1 MKRLIDRDLETG
13 IETNFHWDDAE
24 GTFTIS
30 SKQDVTGI
38 VDTNKSSFSGIDE
51 RANWKGEWHH
61 VASIPLTVYYELKR
75 QGILDDQAAMKRWLN
90 DRDNRYFRVRPG
102 KV

>member
-24 GTFTIS
+24 GKFTIS
-30 SKQDVTGI
+30 SKQDVSGI
-38 VDTNKSSFSGIDE
+38 VDANKSVFAGVDE
-51 RANWKGEWHH
+51 RASWKGEWHH
-61 VASIPLTVYYELKR
+61 VASIPLTVYYDLKK
-75 QGILDDQAAMKRWLN
+75 QGILDDQAALKRWLN
-90 DRDNRYFRVRPG
+90 DRDNQYFRVRPG